1 MQTESQVFVAEISEL
16 PKMLEW
22 VRGCVSEAGLDMGQ
36 QKKIEISMEEI
47 LVNIISYAYADE
59 SGTVEVMAS
68 WEPKSHLKFILKDR
82 GRAFNPLEHH
92 AVIDPNIPIDERHEG
107 GLGIALVKEFMDE
120 MIYKRDGT
128 YNVLTLK
135 KIIAV

>member
-1 MQTESQVFVAEISEL
+1 MESQVFVAEISEL

-22 VRGCVSEAGLDMGQ
+22 VRGCVSEAGLDTGQ

-68 WEPKSHLKFILKDR
+68 WESKSYLKFVLKDR
-82 GRAFNPLEHH
+82 GAAFNPLEHQ
-92 AVIDPNIPIDERHEG
+92 AVIDPNIPIEERTEG
-107 GLGIALVKEFMDE
+107 GLGIALVKQFMDE
-120 MIYKRDGT
+120 MVYKRDGT

-135 KIIAV
+135 KTITV